1 MQCLATTAALWHKYD
16 PRTIK
21 GVQLTLYYPAHES
34 ASMYIPGLGALR
46 MMLHWASW
54 GKEYELVKALDIQL
68 PDHRRYTLHN
78 ENFQSLN
85 QLGIRLSRMEQELRC
100 DAMRTDAP
108 VSAKVAAALLYF
120 RYCYDHNEFM
130 ELSSIAQLAPTVPG
144 DDDAPTQ
151 FLRWLCPIFISL
163 EQRLQG

>member
-1 MQCLATTAALWHKYD
+1 MAEYAMGADDREFSYAAEGRANSD
-16 PRTIK
+16 
-21 GVQLTLYYPAHES
+21 
-34 ASMYIPGLGALR
+34 
-46 MMLHWASW
+46 
-54 GKEYELVKALDIQL
+54 
-68 PDHRRYTLHN
+68 
-78 ENFQSLN
+78 SLSD
-85 QLGIRLSRMEQELRC
+85 LLSRMEQELRC

-144 DDDAPTQ
+144 DDYAPTQ